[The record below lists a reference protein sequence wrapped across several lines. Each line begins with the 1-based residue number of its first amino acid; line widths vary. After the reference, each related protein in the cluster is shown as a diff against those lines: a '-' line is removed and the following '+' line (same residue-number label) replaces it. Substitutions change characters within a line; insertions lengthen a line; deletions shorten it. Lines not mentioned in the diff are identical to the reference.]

1 MAFNTNKVRGLM
13 AEHGLNQNDIAK
25 VINRSEVT
33 LRSKLSGK
41 TDFTATEIA
50 ALAKLFNVSP
60 SIFFANQ
67 LSKIESES
75 EKTA

>member
-13 AEHGLNQNDIAK
+13 AEHGYNQNEIAK

-60 SIFFANQ
+60 SIFFANR
-67 LSKIESES
+67 LSERESKN
-75 EKTA
+75 EKVA

>member
-13 AEHGLNQNDIAK
+13 AEFGYNQNEIAK
-25 VINRSEVT
+25 IINRSEVT

-41 TDFTATEIA
+41 TDFTASEIA

-67 LSKIESES
+67 LSKNESQS
-75 EKTA
+75 EKIA

>member
-1 MAFNTNKVRGLM
+1 MIFNTNKVRGLM
-13 AEHGLNQNDIAK
+13 AEHNLKQTDIAK
-25 VINRSEVT
+25 VINRSEVS

-67 LSKIESES
+67 LSNIESQS

>member
-1 MAFNTNKVRGLM
+1 MSFNTSKVRGLM
-13 AEHGLNQNDIAK
+13 AEHGFNQTDIAK

-67 LSKIESES
+67 LSERESKN
-75 EKTA
+75 EKVA

>member
-13 AEHGLNQNDIAK
+13 AEHGFNQNDIAK

-67 LSKIESES
+67 LSERESKN
-75 EKTA
+75 EKVA